1 MAMNDI
7 QSTVI
12 DIVAQAASVD
22 PSAVPMTAT
31 LKDSGIASL
40 DAIEILFQLEE
51 KYDVQLGENDIDLGS
66 ATVPDLIAAVERAI
80 ARKQAVLPQV
90 RMA

>member
-1 MAMNDI
+1 MNDVRATI
-7 QSTVI
+7 I
-12 DIVAQAASVD
+12 DIVAQAAGVD
-22 PSAVPMTAT
+22 AGAVPMTAT

-51 KYDVQLGENDIDLGS
+51 KFDVLLSEKEIDLGT
-66 ATVPDLIAAVERAI
+66 ATVTDLLRVVEMALV
-80 ARKQAVLPQV
+80 RKQSVATPAV